1 MMGFFMAARK
11 LNTPGAKEPE
21 QTTQEQADQALE
33 EILNDA
39 SEGALVPD
47 EQFDAVAQEL
57 AEAKKELA
65 ELKRKQQSIKAPAQ
79 SVESK
84 NELRNPRMKLT
95 DAGWTAAED

>member
-11 LNTPGAKEPE
+11 VNTPGAAEQVEEVQEPV
-21 QTTQEQADQALE
+21 TV
-33 EILNDA
+33 
-39 SEGALVPD
+39 SEDALVPV

>member
-1 MMGFFMAARK
+1 MSTRRATR
-11 LNTPGAKEPE
+11 TPGAKEPE
-21 QTTQEQADQALE
+21 PTTQEQADQALE
-33 EILNDA
+33 EILNDTSA
-39 SEGALVPD
+39 GAVVPA

-65 ELKRKQQSIKAPAQ
+65 ELKRKQQPMKASTQ

>member
-11 LNTPGAKEPE
+11 VNTPGATEQVKEV
-21 QTTQEQADQALE
+21 QEPVT
-33 EILNDA
+33 N
-39 SEGALVPD
+39 SEDALVSV

-65 ELKRKQQSIKAPAQ
+65 ELKRKQQSIKAPTQ

-84 NELRNPRMKLT
+84 SELRNPRMKLT

>member
-11 LNTPGAKEPE
+11 VNTPGAVEKAQEPV
-21 QTTQEQADQALE
+21 T
-33 EILNDA
+33 A
-39 SEGALVPD
+39 SEDALVSV
-47 EQFDAVAQEL
+47 EQLDAVAQEL

-65 ELKRKQQSIKAPAQ
+65 ELKRKQQPMKASTQ

-95 DAGWTAAED
+95 DAGWTAVED

>member
-11 LNTPGAKEPE
+11 VNTPGAAEQVEEVQEPVAPKD
-21 QTTQEQADQALE
+21 T
-33 EILNDA
+33 
-39 SEGALVPD
+39 LVPV

-65 ELKRKQQSIKAPAQ
+65 ELKRKQQSIKTPAQ
-79 SVESK
+79 LVESK